1 MAGNKEDRIAV
12 TVRIP
17 RELMEQVKAL
27 KNGPGSFNDLVV
39 KALERE
45 IRVRHAREVGKRI
58 DEFRER
64 VYREHGLLSD
74 STPIIRELREG
85 IGRRD

>member
-1 MAGNKEDRIAV
+1 VARRKEDRIAV

-17 RELMEQVKAL
+17 TKLVEQL
-27 KNGPGSFNDLVV
+27 RRLGNGPGSFNDLVV

-45 IRVRHAREVGKRI
+45 LRVRYAREVGKRI

-64 VYREHGLLSD
+64 IYREHGLLSD
-74 STPIIRELREG
+74 STPVIRDLREG